1 MRTIRRLWTRL
12 FRGIYSAIANNIYE
26 PLVVKTA
33 FPLFGKDLPGRV
45 VEQGRRAVASAG
57 GGPILDLPVGTGY
70 FAVDLA
76 TAHPGIAVG
85 ADVAWGMVERTK
97 RTAIEAGANR
107 LVPLQADGF
116 HLPFADGTFASVVS
130 SNGLQVMPDLSGAVA
145 ELHRV
150 TAPDGMAY
158 VALPT
163 IPVGAL
169 LPRFISS
176 RLPTFFRSGRDVR
189 DVMIKAGFTLTSLE
203 RTRFAY
209 LIEARRG
216 A

>member
-130 SNGLQVMPDLSGAVA
+130 SNGLQVMPDLSG
-145 ELHRV
+145 
-150 TAPDGMAY
+150 
-158 VALPT
+158 
-163 IPVGAL
+163 
-169 LPRFISS
+169 
-176 RLPTFFRSGRDVR
+176 SGRGVASRDGTGRDGLRRTSDYPGGGTPPSIHLLEATDVLPFR
-189 DVMIKAGFTLTSLE
+189 P
-203 RTRFAY
+203 
-209 LIEARRG
+209 
-216 A
+216 